1 MKKLKPRAGV
11 SPVVATIILI
21 AIFVAVVSAALG
33 FTQTELTS
41 YYAQSDLN
49 QAQSFAS
56 NLAQA
61 INSVAFTFGRS
72 LSIGY
77 GYKYATVAYIPNV
90 LTYTIKV
97 TAASSIYTFQIYTGI
112 LLIAISAHFYSLGQN
127 YEQTLYPQSYTRL
140 ASLGGAGSY
149 SLAYSKEYFTSG
161 QAYIYTVIV
170 PIPLAIN
177 NTVSLQTGSTKTT
190 QYVTKIYLAQL
201 VPGSQQEQPPQSCTQ
216 TTQPKIGVVTYNLTT
231 GYISAQGAGYASCTV
246 ANIESI
252 TISVSSASQLYQS
265 SFFIFPS
272 TQETINPPS
281 SQNGQWQ
288 LQLYVGPVELGGA

>member
-1 MKKLKPRAGV
+1 MRKLRPRAGV

-21 AIFVAVVSAALG
+21 AIFIAVVSAALG

-61 INSVAFTFGRS
+61 VNSVAFTFGRS

-77 GYKYATVAYIPNV
+77 GFKYATIAYIPNV
-90 LTYTIKV
+90 LVYTITV
-97 TAASSIYTFQIYTGI
+97 TAADNTYTFQIYTGI
-112 LLIAISAHFYSLGQN
+112 LLVAISAHFYSLGQN
-127 YEQTLYPQSYTRL
+127 YEQTIYPQKYTRL
-140 ASLGGAGSY
+140 VSLGGAGSY

-161 QAYIYTVIV
+161 QPYIYTVIA

-177 NTVSLQTGSTKTT
+177 NTITLQAGSTQKT

-201 VPGSQQEQPPQSCTQ
+201 VPGNQQEQPPQSCTQ
-216 TTQPKIGVVTYNLTT
+216 ITPPKIGVVTYNVTT
-231 GYISAQGAGYASCTV
+231 GYISTQGAGYASCTI
-246 ANIESI
+246 ANVESI
-252 TISVSSASQLYQS
+252 TVSASSASQLYPT

-272 TQETINPPS
+272 LQETIHPPS
-281 SQNGQWQ
+281 QGGEWQ
-288 LQLYVGPVELGGA
+288 LQLYVGSVELGGG

>member
-1 MKKLKPRAGV
+1 MRKLKPTAGV

-21 AIFVAVVSAALG
+21 AIFIAVVSAALG

-61 INSVAFTFGRS
+61 VNSVAFTFGRS

-77 GYKYATVAYIPNV
+77 GFKYATVAYIPNV
-90 LTYTIKV
+90 LVYTI
-97 TAASSIYTFQIYTGI
+97 TIEGEGGTYAFQIYTGI
-112 LLIAISAHFYSLGQN
+112 LLVAISAHFYSLGRN
-127 YEQTLYPQSYTRL
+127 YEQILYPQSYTRL
-140 ASLGGAGSY
+140 VSLGGAGSY
-149 SLAYSKEYFTSG
+149 SLAYSKEYFASG
-161 QAYIYTVIV
+161 QPYIYTVIA

-177 NTVSLQTGSTKTT
+177 NTVTLQAGSTETT

-216 TTQPKIGVVTYNLTT
+216 TAQPKIGVVTYNLTT

-246 ANIESI
+246 ANVESI
-252 TISVSSASQLYQS
+252 KISVSSVSQLYPS

-272 TQETINPPS
+272 TSETIHPP
-281 SQNGQWQ
+281 SQNGEWQ
-288 LQLYVGPVELGGA
+288 IQFYVGPVELGGS